1 MNKHQIWKPSIL
13 DETCRRMV
21 ISTSWVYRIHLEEQ
35 RLRDSIQKLLSIYP
49 ILGGRVNNDDVIFP
63 SGDIHFEYL
72 HRKGSAE
79 NLIGKNT
86 LSKKYEAKFDLK
98 KMLKGCFP
106 LVSIKIT
113 GLAGGSILS
122 ISASHLLMDGRCF
135 YRITN
140 TLMSIY
146 SGEIPDADIVFD
158 DSVIPQINLPDS
170 LDTSMFYP
178 IPKTALLSVIWKK
191 FYKPRKKRILIKND
205 EIMKIK
211 NKAGVSRTAVLSAMV
226 YEIMGRKAISI
237 VQTADHRRHV
247 EAISPNYGG
256 NAASTLFPIDLI
268 ADLSAEEAA
277 RIIDDGIKRYMKDD
291 EKHFPEYLYLLRNK
305 LPYLPF
311 PLGDAWK
318 RNPDC
323 IICNSFI
330 SFGIYDEMAAGGAVP
345 AYAFP
350 PDLPDPVRFFPAP
363 PEEDGI
369 YILLNL

>member
-1 MNKHQIWKPSIL
+1 
-13 DETCRRMV
+13 MV
-21 ISTSWVYRIHLEEQ
+21 ISTSWIYGIHLDEQ
-35 RLRDSIQKLLSIYP
+35 RFRDAIQKLLSIYP
-49 ILGGRVNNDDVIFP
+49 ILGGRVNNDNVIFP
-63 SGDIHFEYL
+63 SGDIYFEYL
-72 HRKGSAE
+72 HRKCSAE
-79 NLIGKNT
+79 NLIEKNT
-86 LSKKYEAKFDLK
+86 LPKKYEAKFDLK
-98 KMLKGCFP
+98 KTLKGNFP
-106 LVSIKIT
+106 LVSIKVT
-113 GLAGGSILS
+113 DLEDASILS
-122 ISASHLLMDGRCF
+122 IKASHLLMDGRCF

-146 SGEIPDADIVFD
+146 SGGSPAADIVFD

-205 EIMKIK
+205 EIMRIK
-211 NKAGVSRTAVLSAMV
+211 NKTGVSRTAVLSAIV

-237 VQTADHRRHV
+237 VQTADHRGHIK
-247 EAISPNYGG
+247 AISPNYGG
-256 NAASTLFPIDLI
+256 NAASTLSPISLS
-268 ADLSAEEAA
+268 ADLPTEEAA
-277 RIIDDGIKRYMKDD
+277 KIIDDGIKRYLKDD
-291 EKHFPEYLYLLRNK
+291 EKYFPEYLHLLRNK

-318 RNPDC
+318 KNPDC

-330 SFGIYDEMAAGGAVP
+330 SFGIYDEMAAGGTVP

-350 PDLPDPVRFFPAP
+350 PDLPDPIRFFPAP
-363 PEEDGI
+363 SEEDGI

>member
-13 DETCRRMV
+13 DETCCRMV
-21 ISTSWVYRIHLEEQ
+21 ISTSWVYRIHLDEQ
-35 RLRDSIQKLLSIYP
+35 RLRDAIQKLLSIYP
-49 ILGGRVNNDDVIFP
+49 ILGGRVANGNVIFP

-86 LSKKYEAKFDLK
+86 LPKKYEAKFDLK
-98 KMLKGCFP
+98 KMQKGSFP
-106 LVSIKIT
+106 LISIKVT
-113 GLAGGSILS
+113 DLEDGSVLS
-122 ISASHLLMDGRCF
+122 IKASHLLTDGRCF
-135 YRITN
+135 YCAAN
-140 TLMSIY
+140 TLMALY
-146 SGEIPDADIVFD
+146 SGETPDADIIFD
-158 DSVIPQINLPDS
+158 DSVIPQIKLPDS
-170 LDTSMFYP
+170 LETSMFYP
-178 IPKTALLSVIWKK
+178 IPKTALLSVIWKEL
-191 FYKPRKKRILIKND
+191 YKPRKQRILVPND

-211 NKAGVSRTAVLSAMV
+211 SNTKVSRTAVLSAMV

-237 VQTADHRRHV
+237 IQTADHRGHV
-247 EAISPNYGG
+247 KTIPLSYGG
-256 NAASTLFPIDLI
+256 NAASTLSPISLV
-268 ADLSAEEAA
+268 ADISTKEAA
-277 RIIDDGIKRYMKDD
+277 RIIDGGIKRYLKDD
-291 EKHFPEYLYLLRNK
+291 EKYFPEYLYLLKNK

-318 RNPDC
+318 RNPEC

-330 SFGIYDEMAAGGAVP
+330 SFGIYDGMTADGNVP

-363 PEEDGI
+363 PDKDGI

>member
-1 MNKHQIWKPSIL
+1 
-13 DETCRRMV
+13 MV

-49 ILGGRVNNDDVIFP
+49 ILGGRVNNDNVIFP
-63 SGDIHFEYL
+63 SCDILFSYSES
-72 HRKGSAE
+72 KGFIDS
-79 NLIGKNT
+79 LIGKNT
-86 LSKKYEAKFDLK
+86 LPKKYEAKFDLK
-98 KMLKGCFP
+98 KTLKGRFP
-106 LVSIKIT
+106 LVSIKVT
-113 GLAGGSILS
+113 DLADGSVLS
-122 ISASHLLMDGRCF
+122 IKASHLLMDGRCF
-135 YRITN
+135 YHIAN
-140 TLMSIY
+140 ALMALY
-146 SGEIPDADIVFD
+146 SGETPDADIVFD
-158 DSVIPQINLPDS
+158 DSVILRINLPDS
-170 LDTSMFYP
+170 LDTSKFYL

-191 FYKPRKKRILIKND
+191 FHKTRKQRILITND
-205 EIMKIK
+205 EIMRIK

-237 VQTADHRRHV
+237 VQTADHRGHV
-247 EAISPNYGG
+247 KAIPLSYGG
-256 NAASTLFPIDLI
+256 NAASTIPPINLI
-268 ADLSAEEAA
+268 ADLPTKEAV
-277 RIIDDGIKRYMKDD
+277 RIIDDGIKRYLKDD
-291 EKHFPEYLYLLRNK
+291 EKYFPEYLYLLRNK

-350 PDLPDPVRFFPAP
+350 PSLPDPVRFFPAP
-363 PEEDGI
+363 PEEEGI

>member
-1 MNKHQIWKPSIL
+1 
-13 DETCRRMV
+13 MV

-49 ILGGRVNNDDVIFP
+49 ILGGRVNNGNVFFP
-63 SGDIHFEYL
+63 SCDILFSYSES
-72 HRKGSAE
+72 KGFIDS
-79 NLIGKNT
+79 LIGRNKIPN
-86 LSKKYEAKFDLK
+86 KYEAKFDLK
-98 KMLKGCFP
+98 KTLKGRSP
-106 LVSIKIT
+106 LVSIKVT
-113 GLAGGSILS
+113 DLADGSVLS
-122 ISASHLLMDGRCF
+122 IKASHLLMDGRCF
-135 YRITN
+135 YHIVN
-140 TLMSIY
+140 TLMAIY
-146 SGEIPDADIVFD
+146 SGETPDADIVFD
-158 DSVIPQINLPDS
+158 DSVIPRINLPAS

-178 IPKTALLSVIWKK
+178 IPKTALLSMIWKK
-191 FYKPRKKRILIKND
+191 FHKTRKQRILITND
-205 EIMKIK
+205 EIMRIK
-211 NKAGVSRTAVLSAMV
+211 NKTGVSRTAVLSAMV

-237 VQTADHRRHV
+237 VQTADHRGHIK
-247 EAISPNYGG
+247 AIPLSYGG
-256 NAASTLFPIDLI
+256 NAASTLSPISI
-268 ADLSAEEAA
+268 SADLPTEEAA
-277 RIIDDGIKRYMKDD
+277 KIIDDGIQWNLKDD
-291 EKHFPEYLYLLRNK
+291 EKYFPEYLYLLRNK

-350 PDLPDPVRFFPAP
+350 PSLPDPVRFFPAP

>member
-35 RLRDSIQKLLSIYP
+35 RLQNSIQKLLSIYP
-49 ILGGRVNNDDVIFP
+49 ILGGRVNNDNVSFH

-79 NLIGKNT
+79 NLIGKNA
-86 LSKKYEAKFDLK
+86 LPKKYEAKFDLK
-98 KMLKGCFP
+98 KMLKGRFT
-106 LVSIKIT
+106 LVSIKVT
-113 GLAGGSILS
+113 DLENGSVLS
-122 ISASHLLMDGRCF
+122 IKAAHLLMDGRCF
-135 YRITN
+135 YRIAN
-140 TLMSIY
+140 VLMALY
-146 SGEIPDADIVFD
+146 SGETPAADIVFD

-170 LDTSMFYP
+170 LDTSKFYP
-178 IPKTALLSVIWKK
+178 IPKTALLYVIWKK
-191 FYKPRKKRILIKND
+191 FHKTRKQRILITND
-205 EIMKIK
+205 EIMRIK

-226 YEIMGRKAISI
+226 YEIMGHKTITI
-237 VQTADHRRHV
+237 VQTADHRGHV
-247 EAISPNYGG
+247 KAIPLSYGG
-256 NAASTLFPIDLI
+256 NAASTLSPINLS
-268 ADLSAEEAA
+268 ADLPTEEAA
-277 RIIDDGIKRYMKDD
+277 RIIDDGIKRYLKDD
-291 EKHFPEYLYLLRNK
+291 EKYFPEYLYLLRNK

-330 SFGIYDEMAAGGAVP
+330 SFGIYDEMAAGGTVP

-350 PDLPDPVRFFPAP
+350 PDLPDPIRFFPAL
-363 PEEDGI
+363 PEENGI
-369 YILLNL
+369 YMLLNL